1 MTNTRREKFMHC
13 HEHIAECFKKHGLKY
28 TRPEFTSRVDNDL
41 NPDDDQFFMC
51 NEIHL
56 KNVGIANKWSQD
68 WNGSMELCLA
78 APLCAK
84 PGSYIVL
91 DFDAINWKKCL
102 TSFSDDAI
110 KRGEYVSVKNIIHP
124 IASSS
129 RDENSGL
136 CLNGANN
143 LWLRQCP
150 NGMPP
155 DVIKDGRITRNYYN
169 NVWDE
174 TRGYIVQ
181 KGWKPTLLKDV
192 MILDSDE
199 KFDAWF
205 ERLVALMPKW
215 KEDLKRLTE
224 ITKTITDKTVD
235 VRETM
240 KNYKSKTQQWKDA
253 CAEHNKILLTE
264 LATF

>member
-91 DFDAINWKKCL
+91 DFDAINWKRCL

-124 IASSS
+124 IASNLH
-129 RDENSGL
+129 DLDSGL

-143 LWLRQCP
+143 LWLGRG
-150 NGMPP
+150 NGTPS
-155 DVIKDGRITRNYYN
+155 DIVKDKRITRFYN
-169 NVWDE
+169 HADWDE
-174 TRGYIVQ
+174 THKCYKQNGYD
-181 KGWKPTLLKDV
+181 PTVLKDV
-192 MILDSDE
+192 LVLDTDE
-199 KFDAWF
+199 EFDAWF
-205 ERLVALMPKW
+205 EKLVAFMPKW
-215 KEDLKRLTE
+215 KEDIKRLTD
-224 ITKTITDKTVD
+224 ITKAVTDKTVD
-235 VRETM
+235 LRETM

-253 CAEHNKILLTE
+253 CAEYNKILLAE